1 MESET
6 INIRLIDAQSP
17 NLRTVLKIQ
26 VLHHTLWN
34 TRTVLVGRSNLD
46 LAGPRIIWFLDLKT
60 HQRTILESIR

>member
-17 NLRTVLKIQ
+17 NLRIVLKTQ

-60 HQRTILESIR
+60 H